1 MPLTKTEAL
10 RPQMIVASDVKN
22 IDGMLLIPAGAAL
35 TERQIDI
42 LQAWGVTQIDV
53 QAAAGAEE
61 ENGDPLSKLPPEVL
75 AKWTE
80 EAKAL
85 FWKWDDSNL
94 VEAEILNLMLRRRV
108 QRAGTK

>member
-1 MPLTKTEAL
+1 MPLRKTESL
-10 RPQMIVASDVKN
+10 QPQMVVASDVKN

-53 QAAAGAEE
+53 QASAGVEADS
-61 ENGDPLSKLPPEVL
+61 GDPLTKLPPEVL

-85 FWKWDDSNL
+85 FWKLDESNL
-94 VEAEILNLMLRRRV
+94 VEAEVLKLMLRRRV